1 MRFDWYP
8 SFKHSDLFKLCEE
21 IEQNIPTPKSKRG
34 VNLPDRNNKIR
45 EITIQVISALYQYHY
60 SLGDVEKVSFP
71 STGRFYGQTKTRP
84 NLIPFSFKY
93 SNDVFKSIKK
103 LNWIDVIPG
112 EKDKYYTLITPFREL
127 ANKFNEIGFIWMP
140 QKNIYSH
147 RDIELKEVERDV
159 NGKAVRSKKGKTTK
173 FRLSLP
179 NEPTIAEH
187 RKNLHTI
194 NYFIRQNC
202 ITLDLSDKDLQNV
215 TLIPVDENS
224 KNKEKEKH
232 INFHSVQLSRI
243 FARGSIEKGG
253 RFYRGW
259 WLNLP
264 SNHRPHIRINGYKT
278 VEVDFNGIGIR
289 LLYSYV
295 GRELTKEDPYDI
307 GFDDWQGSEDKRR
320 KTIKKAFNALIND
333 EDKVYKLNKENQET
347 LGVNNDEFI
356 NMVEKSH
363 PHIIRLFQSESGLKA
378 QFDDSRIAEKVMLM
392 LANEG
397 ILALPIHDSFI
408 VRAGYISHLNQAMKQ
423 AFKEITGQS
432 ITVNAEIIKN
442 SEHFG
447 FTKKQVI
454 KLSNDIPSNIIN
466 GASLRESIFKPETK
480 MEKYL
485 GSYQSYM
492 VDKAI
497 DFKGDKSI

>member
-8 SFKHSDLFKLCEE
+8 PFKHSDLFKLCEE
-21 IEQNIPTPKSKRG
+21 IEHNIPPPKSKRG
-34 VNLPDRNNKIR
+34 VNLTDRNNKIR

-60 SLGDVEKVSFP
+60 SLGDVEKLSFP
-71 STGRFYGQTKTRP
+71 STGRYYGQTKTRP

-93 SNDVFKSIKK
+93 SNEVFKSIKK

-112 EKDKYYTLITPFREL
+112 EKDKYYTLITPCREL

-140 QKNIYSH
+140 QADIHSN
-147 RDIELKEVERDV
+147 IELKDVERDKC
-159 NGKAVRSKKGKTTK
+159 GKAERSKRGKTTK

-179 NEPTIAEH
+179 NEPTIDEH
-187 RKNLHTI
+187 RKNLQTI

-202 ITLDLSDKDLQNV
+202 ITLDLSDKDLQNI
-215 TLIPVDENS
+215 TFKSDDNNS
-224 KNKEKEKH
+224 KNKEKEKS
-232 INFHSVQLSRI
+232 INFHSIQLSRI

-259 WLNLP
+259 WQNIP
-264 SNHRPHIRINGYKT
+264 SNHRPHIRINGHKT
-278 VEVDFNGIGIR
+278 IEVDFSGIGIR
-289 LLYSYV
+289 ILYSYV
-295 GRELTKEDPYDI
+295 GLELTKEDPYDI
-307 GFDDWQGSEDKRR
+307 GFDDWQGLKDKKR

-333 EDKVYKLNKENQET
+333 EDKVYRLNKENQET
-347 LGVNNDEFI
+347 LGVSHDEFI
-356 NMVEKSH
+356 NMVERTH
-363 PHIIRLFQSESGLKA
+363 PDIIGLFQSESGLKA
-378 QFDDSRIAEKVMLM
+378 QFDDSRIAERVMLM

-408 VRAGYISHLNQAMKQ
+408 VRAGYISYLNQAMKQ

-442 SEHFG
+442 PEHFG
-447 FTKKQVI
+447 LSKDEVI
-454 KLSNDIPSNIIN
+454 ELSDDIPSNIIN
-466 GASLRESIFKPETK
+466 GSSLRESIFKPETK

-485 GSYQSYM
+485 GSYQSHM
-492 VDKAI
+492 VDKVI
-497 DFKGDKSI
+497 EFKGDHYS